1 MTTTDDRKLK
11 VVGTSP
17 IRHDGVD
24 KVTGRA
30 VYGGDF
36 YLPGMLYGKVLRSP
50 HAHAKI
56 KSIDYSEALKLHG
69 VRAIVT
75 AKDLPGVDND
85 ILREGGE
92 GGIWALKDVRGNV
105 LAGAKALYRGQSVA
119 AVAADSLAIA
129 EDALELIKVEYEPLP
144 SVLKVRDAM
153 KSGAPI
159 LHDDLF
165 TNELGKAADKPS
177 NIASHQQFKQGDVE
191 AAFKKA
197 DVIIER
203 EFETAS
209 VHQGYIEPH
218 NSTSR
223 WEPDGR
229 LTIWCSTQ
237 GSFVVRDQISQLF
250 QMPLAKV
257 RVVPMEIGGGFGGK
271 VPIYLESLTTLLS
284 KQTGRPVKI
293 VMKRDEEF
301 EATGPNN
308 GSYIRCKIGATNQ
321 GRMVAIQGTLHYEAG
336 AFKGS
341 PVAAGMR
348 GLVAAYDIENLLI
361 DGYDVVVNKPKTQA
375 YRAPGA
381 TPASMASE
389 TMVDELAEKLGID
402 PLKFRLMNAAKEGTR
417 RPDGVLNP
425 RIGMEES
432 VVAALESD
440 HYNSPLG
447 GPNRGRGV
455 ATGYWGT
462 GGGQSSVNLNVNPDG
477 TVIMV
482 EGSVDIGGSRTVLA
496 MQVAEALGIAA
507 EDIRPM
513 VVDTDAIGYT
523 GVTGGS
529 RTTFA
534 TGMAAYEAAQ
544 DLKGKLIERT
554 SQMWEVSPEQVDYR
568 DGVLYNKA
576 DPALAMT
583 FKELAARLNSSGGP
597 ISGTASVSARSKI
610 GSSYT
615 TQLVDLEVDPETG
628 GVKILRVTV
637 IQDAGKAVHRGY
649 AEGQLQGGIVQG
661 LGWALNEEYA
671 YNDDGRMTNPTLLDY
686 RMPLALDL
694 PMIDPIIVEV
704 ANPDHPYGVRGI
716 GEPPIVPTA
725 AAVANAIYRATG
737 IRMNKLPMNPARI
750 LEAIQAKD
758 RESSV

>member
-75 AKDLPGVDND
+75 AKDLPPMSDD
-85 ILREGGE
+85 ELKESPE
-92 GGIWALKDVRGNV
+92 GGIFSLKDVRGNV

-177 NIASHQQFKQGDVE
+177 NIASRKQFKQGDVE

-308 GSYIRCKIGATNQ
+308 GSRISVKMGATKD
-321 GRMVAIQGTLHYEAG
+321 GRIIAGETTLTYEAG

-341 PVAAGMR
+341 AVGAGMM
-348 GLVAAYDIENLLI
+348 GIFAPYDIENVLI
-361 DGYDVVVNKPKTQA
+361 DGYDVVVNKPKNQA

-381 TPASMASE
+381 TPASFAGE
-389 TMVDELAEKLGID
+389 TVVDELAEKLGID

-425 RIGMEES
+425 RIGMEET

-462 GGGQSSVNLNVNPDG
+462 GGMQSSVNLNVNPDG

-496 MQVAEALGIAA
+496 MQAAEALGIAA

-523 GVTGGS
+523 AVTGGS

-597 ISGTASVSARSKI
+597 ISGTASVNARSKI

-737 IRMNKLPMNPARI
+737 IRMNKLPMNPPRI
-750 LEAIQAKD
+750 MEALSEK
-758 RESSV
+758 SK